1 MCNSGCINQTDKC
14 NSYMEVNI
22 YRQVASWRG
31 WGLFDWGVEDGS
43 VFNWGVG
50 DRVSVST

>member
-1 MCNSGCINQTDKC
+1 
-14 NSYMEVNI
+14 MEVNI

-43 VFNWGVG
+43 VFNWGWGIGLVLV
-50 DRVSVST
+50 RKN